1 MTVVAIGERLRRRSI
16 CNGFVGKDPIG
27 SLSTTR
33 LSSVVMKTNNSM
45 KYITALLATFAMA
58 ANQADAKPGKG
69 NSGGNGQGKGN
80 NAHSQKAQNN
90 KGPDHA
96 GKADDKNDNA
106 SKSQKFA
113 QFNDTERKD
122 ILDYFGRFRT
132 QGDGLPPGLAM
143 NQKRGKPLPP
153 GWQKKL
159 VPGYQLQENEL
170 SNYSPVPSAWFP
182 KQRMEPNTR
191 LYQYGDR
198 VVRVYEPRREVIDVI
213 TLPSR

>member
-1 MTVVAIGERLRRRSI
+1 
-16 CNGFVGKDPIG
+16 
-27 SLSTTR
+27 
-33 LSSVVMKTNNSM
+33 MKTNNSM
-45 KYITALLATFAMA
+45 KYVAALVASLAIA

-69 NSGGNGQGKGN
+69 NSGGNGKGGN
-80 NAHSQKAQNN
+80 SHSQKDHKD

-96 GKADDKNDNA
+96 GKAADKNDNA
-106 SKSQKFA
+106 SKDQKFER
-113 QFNDTERKD
+113 FNDSERKD

-153 GWQKKL
+153 GWQKKV
-159 VPGYQLQENEL
+159 VPGYRLQDDEW
-170 SNYSPVPSAWFP
+170 SNYSPVPSEWFP

-191 LYQYGDR
+191 LYHYGDH